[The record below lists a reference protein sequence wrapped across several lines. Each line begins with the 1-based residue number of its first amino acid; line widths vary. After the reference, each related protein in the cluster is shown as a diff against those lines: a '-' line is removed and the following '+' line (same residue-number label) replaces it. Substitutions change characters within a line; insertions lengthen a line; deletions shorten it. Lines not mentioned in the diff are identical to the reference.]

1 MEMAKSKTQ
10 MEKVVSLHIF
20 ALLAIPIIKIQLLSG
35 QLEQIFLQ
43 LDFSFG
49 LCQLSQI
56 YFYVEILKYPGKYY
70 AHFELNLKWARP
82 RFPPP
87 VDCQISADRSSDL
100 VRQPSD
106 CGIFLDF
113 WHCVPGSLIIFAD
126 ITLLLLQA
134 VLMIEPACNMVFQP
148 PSLMHVWPL
157 EVLYI
162 RS

>member
-1 MEMAKSKTQ
+1 
-10 MEKVVSLHIF
+10 MEKVVSLHICT
-20 ALLAIPIIKIQLLSG
+20 LLARPIIKIQLLSG

-56 YFYVEILKYPGKYY
+56 YLKSWNTQ
-70 AHFELNLKWARP
+70 ASNLKWARP

-113 WHCVPGSLIIFAD
+113 WHSVPGSLIIFAH

-134 VLMIEPACNMVFQP
+134 VLMIEPTCNMVFQP